1 MDEIAITGIRGFGY
15 HGLFEDEKKNGQ
27 EFIVDIRMEKELSLA
42 GSTDR
47 IDATIDYGKV
57 AVRVKELIESDSFN
71 LIERL
76 AEVIADQIKSEFS
89 VTSIEVTVHKPHAP
103 VEIEFDDISVT
114 IKR

>member
-1 MDEIAITGIRGFGY
+1 MDEIAITGIRGFGN

-27 EFIVDIRMEKELSLA
+27 EFIVDIRMEKDLSLA
-42 GSTDR
+42 GSTDQ

>member
-15 HGLFEDEKKNGQ
+15 HGLFEDEKKKGQ
-27 EFIVDIRMEKELSLA
+27 EFIVDIKLIKDLSLA
-42 GSTDR
+42 GTSDQ

-57 AVRVKELIESDSFN
+57 AVRVKELIENDSFN

-76 AEVIADQIKSEFS
+76 AEVIAEQIRSEFS
-89 VTSIEVTVHKPHAP
+89 VSSVEVTVHKPHAP
-103 VEIEFDDISVT
+103 VDIDFDDISVT

>member
-76 AEVIADQIKSEFS
+76 AEVIAEQIKSEFS